1 MTMRTLAGLATVVIC
16 AGAAGAA
23 GAQTLVSKP
32 DPAATDM
39 AAVLNQAAFAP
50 QTSPQTYASRVDPAA
65 MLLGHEAYEPGAGVV
80 RWSTDQVKLSNSID
94 GPIDSL
100 RISVGGALRTPLG
113 LPASHG
119 AAQFDA
125 QAYEVALTRDWPGA
139 VSFDGKTFGFDFSPH
154 AGFGVGNQGG
164 SAEAGAMVQVSKR
177 GSLSETAAERLKALG
192 LRDGARF
199 GDRGRFYLYAAASG
213 RAVGLNMLRNDAGT
227 SWDRA
232 WSQDATSTLV
242 GDAQVG
248 VGWRKGPIQTSFGYL
263 HRETNAVHNLY
274 GVDAPKADDMVAFSL
289 SIKPPAR

>member
-1 MTMRTLAGLATVVIC
+1 MRTLAGLATVVIC
-16 AGAAGAA
+16 AGSASAA
-23 GAQTLVSKP
+23 GAQNLVTHS
-32 DPAATDM
+32 DAAALDE

-50 QTSPQTYASRVDPAA
+50 HAYSDQVDPIAV
-65 MLLGHEAYEPGAGVV
+65 LLGHEAYEPGAGVV
-80 RWSTDQVKLSNSID
+80 RWTTDQVKLSKSAN
-94 GPIDSL
+94 GPVDSL

-139 VSFDGKTFGFDFSPH
+139 VSFDGKVFGVDFSPH
-154 AGFGVGNQGG
+154 AGVGVGSLGG
-164 SAEAGAMVQVSKR
+164 SAEAGAMLQVSKR
-177 GSLSETAAERLKALG
+177 DSVSESAGDRLKALG
-192 LRDGARF
+192 VRDGARF

-227 SWDRA
+227 SWDRS

-248 VGWRKGPIQTSFGYL
+248 LGWRKGPVQTSFGYV
-263 HRETNAVHNLY
+263 HRETKGVHNLW
-274 GVDAPKADDMVAFSL
+274 GVDPPKADDLVAFSL
-289 SIKPPAR
+289 SIKPPR